1 MTTTSL
7 PDLSLL
13 ETRVLGVLVEKQ
25 LTVPDTYPLTLNA
38 LLAGCN
44 QKTSRDPVLNAT
56 EGEVQLALDAL
67 RPLSLVVESYGASG
81 RVMRYAHNLD
91 KVLRVPA
98 PVVALLAMLMLR
110 GPQTSGELRG
120 NCDRLYR
127 FPDISALEAYLE
139 EMATR
144 PAGALVVKLAKQP
157 GSREHRYAHLLGGTP
172 GIETMAPALE
182 EDADSAR
189 RSASQADV
197 AQLRNEVGQLR
208 RLVDRLY
215 SELGIDKTP
224 DQHG

>member
-157 GSREHRYAHLLGGTP
+157 GLREHRYAHLLGGTP